1 MKIEKQYCKNFLVHA
16 ISILDL
22 DLIKQILKAVPT
34 KKKDK
39 VEMNF
44 YLRNFKV
51 IFKSKLE
58 KFDTHFEV
66 KHGKSKTSNAYI
78 YTFTANYSRKNF
90 SIKFIDAANGMFY
103 IEECHSKKSSKTINF
118 SSFVGDDIEVPF

>member
-51 IFKSKLE
+51 IFKNKLE

-90 SIKFIDAANGMFY
+90 SIKFFHLTY
-103 IEECHSKKSSKTINF
+103 
-118 SSFVGDDIEVPF
+118 

>member
-1 MKIEKQYCKNFLVHA
+1 MKIEKQYYKNFLVHA

-22 DLIKQILKAVPT
+22 DLIIQILKAVPT

-39 VEMNF
+39 VEMYF

-66 KHGKSKTSNAYI
+66 KHGTSKTSNAYI
-78 YTFTANYSRKNF
+78 YTFTANYSCKNF
-90 SIKFIDAANGMFY
+90 SIKFIDAANGMFF
-103 IEECHSKKSSKTINF
+103 IEECHYKKNSKSINF